1 LLKKRQLEEEA
12 VQRELQNKIL
22 RE

>member
-12 VQRELQNKIL
+12 MQRELQNKIL